1 MGSIPR
7 WAFDSQSAPSRTQ
20 ETNCSRALKAI
31 ENLHS
36 KCKRNEICET
46 DGLRLMRTRVRHQPN
61 ADLLITKNK
70 QPAENLPQPEKL
82 QKKQR

>member
-1 MGSIPR
+1 MQFLE

-20 ETNCSRALKAI
+20 ETNCSRAVKAI

-70 QPAENLPQPEKL
+70 NSLPNTSEPEKR
-82 QKKQR
+82 QKKQGS